1 MPDDNP
7 TGKPITRESV
17 RPMSR
22 SGGDLTALTVAAVAN
37 TVEKALSP
45 GCFFLVPGCRLR
57 VRHEPREEIPW
68 ELFAG
73 HLHYVHPAGV
83 EYVKDGWRLLSVRGG
98 RRAATRKDLRD
109 PCIIMPPVIDSASR

>member
-22 SGGDLTALTVAAVAN
+22 LGGDFTALTVAAVASA
-37 TVEKALSP
+37 VEKALRP
-45 GCFFLVPGCRLR
+45 GCFFVAPGCKLH
-57 VRHEPREEIPW
+57 VRHESREEIPW

-73 HLHYVHPAGV
+73 HLLG
-83 EYVKDGWRLLSVRGG
+83 ETKRS
-98 RRAATRKDLRD
+98 RRD
-109 PCIIMPPVIDSASR
+109 

>member
-22 SGGDLTALTVAAVAN
+22 SGGDLTALAVAAVTNA
-37 TVEKALSP
+37 VEKALKP
-45 GCFFLVPGCRLR
+45 GCFFLAPGCKLR
-57 VRHEPREEIPW
+57 ISHEPREEIPW

-73 HLHYVHPAGV
+73 HLLD
-83 EYVKDGWRLLSVRGG
+83 ETKD
-98 RRAATRKDLRD
+98 AAAE
-109 PCIIMPPVIDSASR
+109 IV